1 MDKAGVWFSSRFPD
15 SLQILERH
23 DETWPTFTSAPTKA
37 SDTAS
42 TKTENCVFMIIIF
55 HLLQT
60 FGDVKQKLQKPTTVK
75 QHVVIKIK
83 PVCVESRGLFC
94 YCCIG
99 GEKFSFRLTCAPS
112 FRTRTHWY
120 LKLSQINNVGIF
132 IRWKTTNKII
142 IQEHLSLCFSQK
154 PIRFNTR
161 AWFSFHIKRHK
172 NHFYVHM
179 NSKPKKGNWSFKNI
193 HICANIGPETPS
205 KKS

>member
-75 QHVVIKIK
+75 QHAVIKIK
-83 PVCVESRGLFC
+83 FVLNHEDCFVTAASVVRSFLF
-94 YCCIG
+94 
-99 GEKFSFRLTCAPS
+99 
-112 FRTRTHWY
+112 
-120 LKLSQINNVGIF
+120 V
-132 IRWKTTNKII
+132 
-142 IQEHLSLCFSQK
+142 
-154 PIRFNTR
+154 
-161 AWFSFHIKRHK
+161 
-172 NHFYVHM
+172 
-179 NSKPKKGNWSFKNI
+179 
-193 HICANIGPETPS
+193 
-205 KKS
+205 